1 MSLNTCPFG
10 SNSSELKIICPK
22 LVEGVNTPT
31 QNRDDTSLLNQTQP
45 IFSRVIMHY
54 PNLKWFNKEI
64 ISGLWMVH
72 LEKTKR
78 IWSKKKICKL
88 LPIYPVW
95 GEFKNLGWLFT
106 SSCLTSNGC
115 HWQLVS
121 SIKMGFLSS
130 IKKYLISVVQDW
142 RFLDIFLEIFVGM
155 SLTMVRI
162 VPFMLK
168 NELFWVKTKK
178 KFGYIFKFFSETHLF
193 TG

>member
-1 MSLNTCPFG
+1 MTHPYSTKPNPF
-10 SNSSELKIICPK
+10 LA
-22 LVEGVNTPT
+22 V
-31 QNRDDTSLLNQTQP
+31 LLCT
-45 IFSRVIMHY
+45 
-54 PNLKWFNKEI
+54 
-64 ISGLWMVH
+64 
-72 LEKTKR
+72 TR
-78 IWSKKKICKL
+78 IWNDSTRKLSLGFGWFTWRRQKEFGQRRKFVSCYPFTQFGVSLRIWVGYLPRHVL
-88 LPIYPVW
+88 LPMV
-95 GEFKNLGWLFT
+95 
-106 SSCLTSNGC
+106 
-115 HWQLVS
+115 VS